1 MPSFSATTSLRRR
14 HTSLIVAALAIAALV
29 AIVAPAAN
37 ASTARMPSD
46 QANSSM
52 VAQYGWGA
60 AATVAKRQSN
70 DLLAQYGW
78 GAAATFA
85 KQQTRTASRPALTT
99 ISWRSTAGAQLP
111 RTPKLHA

>member
-1 MPSFSATTSLRRR
+1 MPSLPATTSLRRR
-14 HTSLIVAALAIAALV
+14 HTSLLVAALAIAALL

-60 AATVAKRQSN
+60 AATVAKRWSN

-85 KQQTRTASRPALTT
+85 KQQTRTALS
-99 ISWRSTAGAQLP
+99 AGTDNDLVAP
-111 RTPKLHA
+111 YGWGAAAAYPKLHA